1 MSFTTTVYFVFLLI
15 GLVFYYLIPKNY
27 RWTVLLVMSYI
38 YYLSY
43 RLKAV
48 VFILFTT
55 ITVYLLGIM
64 LERIQNGADAY
75 LAQNKQVLSRE
86 EKKSYKNKI
95 RHKKRIYLV
104 IALLLN
110 FGMLAAI
117 KYSGF
122 AISGVN
128 HILRAVGTQKQF
140 SLFTIAAPIG
150 ISFFTFQAMSYI
162 IDIYQG
168 KYACEKNFFKFALF
182 VSFFPQIMQGPI
194 GRYNRLAPTLF
205 EGNSYSLQ
213 NIQFGIQRIGWGIFK
228 KLIMADRAG
237 VFVNA
242 AFADSNQFHGMI
254 RIIGL
259 LMYSVQLYMDFS
271 GGIDIVIGSAQMFG
285 VRMDENFRQ
294 PYFSK
299 SIGEFWRRWH
309 ITLGTWMKDYIFYPF
324 SLSKW
329 SNKAAKWGKKHL
341 GDHLGKMLPICFANL
356 LIFFIVGVWHG
367 SEARYIVYGLYNGV
381 IIALS
386 NLLSPVY
393 KKGFKVFH
401 INSESRIWKV
411 FQILRT
417 FILINIGWV
426 FDVSVSGMH
435 SAITTLKMFI
445 VNLDFAQV
453 NAQTFAIIGLETR
466 DYVII
471 GIGCIVVLIVSIIKE
486 MGINV
491 REALAL
497 KPLPVRWAVYYAFF
511 AAIIILS
518 YVTDNSGFMYAAF

>member
-95 RHKKRIYLV
+95 KHKKRIYLV

-294 PYFSK
+294 PYF
-299 SIGEFWRRWH
+299 F
-309 ITLGTWMKDYIFYPF
+309 
-324 SLSKW
+324 
-329 SNKAAKWGKKHL
+329 
-341 GDHLGKMLPICFANL
+341 
-356 LIFFIVGVWHG
+356 
-367 SEARYIVYGLYNGV
+367 
-381 IIALS
+381 
-386 NLLSPVY
+386 
-393 KKGFKVFH
+393 
-401 INSESRIWKV
+401 
-411 FQILRT
+411 
-417 FILINIGWV
+417 
-426 FDVSVSGMH
+426 
-435 SAITTLKMFI
+435 
-445 VNLDFAQV
+445 
-453 NAQTFAIIGLETR
+453 
-466 DYVII
+466 
-471 GIGCIVVLIVSIIKE
+471 
-486 MGINV
+486 
-491 REALAL
+491 
-497 KPLPVRWAVYYAFF
+497 
-511 AAIIILS
+511 
-518 YVTDNSGFMYAAF
+518 

>member
-95 RHKKRIYLV
+95 KHKKRIYLV

-122 AISGVN
+122 AISGAN
-128 HILRAVGTQKQF
+128 YILRAVGTQKQF
-140 SLFTIAAPIG
+140 SLFTIVAPIG
-150 ISFFTFQAMSYI
+150 ISFFTFQAISYI

-205 EGNSYSLQ
+205 EGNDYSLK

-242 AFADSNQFHGMI
+242 AFADINQFHGMI

-324 SLSKW
+324 SISK
-329 SNKAAKWGKKHL
+329 KMLAFGKKAKKIF
-341 GDHLGKMLPICFANL
+341 GKKTGKILPICAANL
-356 LIFFIVGVWHG
+356 LIFFVVGVWHG
-367 SEARYIVYGLYNGV
+367 AAWKYIIYGLYNGL
-381 IIALS
+381 IIAAS
-386 NLLSPVY
+386 NLLKPYYAKWAAVCH
-393 KKGFKVFH
+393 V
-401 INSESRIWKV
+401 NTESRGWKT
-411 FQILRT
+411 FQIFRT
-417 FILINIGWV
+417 FILVNIGWLFDACATATTAFYAMRAV
-426 FDVSVSGMH
+426 FINFKISILTDGS
-435 SAITTLKMFI
+435 LYK
-445 VNLDFAQV
+445 L
-453 NAQTFAIIGLETR
+453 GLVKR
-466 DYVII
+466 DWTI
-471 GIGCIVVLIVSIIKE
+471 LIVATIILFISSVMKE
-486 MGINV
+486 KGMSLRDFV
-491 REALAL
+491 AER
-497 KPLPVRWAVYYAFF
+497 PLVVRWAVYLILIF
-511 AAIIILS
+511 ATAPFG
-518 YVTDNSGFMYAAF
+518 YVSSSTEFMYAQF